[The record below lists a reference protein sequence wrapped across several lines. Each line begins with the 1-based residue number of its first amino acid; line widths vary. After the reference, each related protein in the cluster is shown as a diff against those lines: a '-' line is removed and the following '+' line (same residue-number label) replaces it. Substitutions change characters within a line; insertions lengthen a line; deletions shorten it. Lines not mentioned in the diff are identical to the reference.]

1 MISSKISEA
10 SVNYN
15 LKLVGIFQTMII
27 RTLILCS
34 ALLLVSACAPI
45 QSTPMN
51 QPEPASDTQVI
62 TQTSAAPAVV
72 DLSKVTP
79 SAVEEGAQDVKPAPG
94 VPDAATQIVQQML
107 LDLSEKQG
115 VDISQIEVASVEAM
129 TWPDGGL
136 GCPQPGM
143 MYVQVLID
151 GYKVVLKAKG
161 QEFDYHSGGPH
172 FVLCEK

>member
-1 MISSKISEA
+1 
-10 SVNYN
+10 
-15 LKLVGIFQTMII
+15 MII

-45 QSTPMN
+45 QATPMN

-79 SAVEEGAQDVKPAPG
+79 SAVEEGAQEVKPAPG